1 MASREMIWLRAKTLP
16 WQRILIE
23 AALLGLFV
31 LSSTHLL
38 RR

>member
-1 MASREMIWLRAKTLP
+1 MATQELMQRARTLP

-23 AALLGLFV
+23 TVLLVLFV